1 MFAENVHITNVLTY
15 EEVKKK
21 GKTYMKFV
29 SSTVKATPSEMYF
42 KLDNLFNGD
51 KSLGDNINQVL
62 NDNWEAVFEDLEG
75 AYTELVNKITL
86 NVFNGFTSKVSIE
99 EAFD

>member
-1 MFAENVHITNVLTY
+1 VRCISSLII
-15 EEVKKK
+15 
-21 GKTYMKFV
+21 
-29 SSTVKATPSEMYF
+29 SSTVTRA
-42 KLDNLFNGD
+42 
-51 KSLGDNINQVL
+51 LGDNINQVL